1 MVAATCRQGTL
12 CPVVSGIV
20 ALVNSHKEVIRAQ
33 GLQRGGTQKSEELG
47 SFCCTTG
54 HELKRK
60 IFALPRRNSVL
71 RQADPR
77 TSQLVGQDGLIG
89 DEYSFCEDSSSESSA
104 KNEDF
109 EFVVFYQQKV
119 AAQKLKSSWLFIHLP
134 CQFAQFES
142 RVSLLL
148 RKNFLLPQDQDLQ
161 LLLGPRT
168 CAVSALRCRPQTRNP
183 PVQMDTAQGLV
194 SSAEKIFELDYAFD
208 ETASGSLIFEEVWQ
222 DAVQKSLSGRS
233 AVVLAYGPA
242 GSGKNHS
249 LFGEDGLVVKTSE
262 FLEASLGAK
271 IADVVRVEFFDL
283 ERDRTSDLLQEDT
296 TETRLR
302 VRFGKEMSS
311 VEGVE
316 PYALNICGALEQGMT
331 RLQERRRL
339 SAEKGRGL
347 HSMKTCQLLQLLR
360 SQLAEGSTE
369 DYNFSRSLTAV
380 SQVLQSLVPKDHRGW
395 KVWEIF
401 TSTES
406 LIVGGFVPWRES
418 AITMLMA
425 NVLRREFSQ
434 LIVLGHCCGEEPEM
448 LSTLRFLRRARQ
460 AMVQV
465 AKKKPKEAE

>member
-33 GLQRGGTQKSEELG
+33 GLQRGGTQKSE
-47 SFCCTTG
+47 
-54 HELKRK
+54 
-60 IFALPRRNSVL
+60 
-71 RQADPR
+71 ADPR

-222 DAVQKSLSGRS
+222 DAVQKSLSGILDE
-233 AVVLAYGPA
+233 V
-242 GSGKNHS
+242 
-249 LFGEDGLVVKTSE
+249 FQ
-262 FLEASLGAK
+262 
-271 IADVVRVEFFDL
+271 
-283 ERDRTSDLLQEDT
+283 TSDVLNDKKAVALWYWPMDQQAPARIIASSAKMVLL
-296 TETRLR
+296 
-302 VRFGKEMSS
+302 
-311 VEGVE
+311 
-316 PYALNICGALEQGMT
+316 
-331 RLQERRRL
+331 
-339 SAEKGRGL
+339 
-347 HSMKTCQLLQLLR
+347 
-360 SQLAEGSTE
+360 
-369 DYNFSRSLTAV
+369 
-380 SQVLQSLVPKDHRGW
+380 
-395 KVWEIF
+395 
-401 TSTES
+401 
-406 LIVGGFVPWRES
+406 
-418 AITMLMA
+418 
-425 NVLRREFSQ
+425 
-434 LIVLGHCCGEEPEM
+434 
-448 LSTLRFLRRARQ
+448 
-460 AMVQV
+460 
-465 AKKKPKEAE
+465 